1 MATLKDF
8 EKDKKEILAMVD
20 SLHKMCESDT
30 NENLESDIKF
40 KLLKLHEKVKQT
52 NSTLENFLNDLSN
65 IEPKPL
71 AELKNSLQE
80 LIVKLERSVC
90 VPEFCINSDIHS
102 SCQYLTKKL
111 IKHLQEITFCYDL
124 SDMPRATNKGV
135 PKKEKSR
142 ANSVYLSLAP
152 SESELIES
160 AMRKKSIK
168 CKRKQARN
176 HSSTVKANTVKANT
190 VKAVKRTGRFTVSY
204 PNVSMANTDTTVGKK
219 KGRKGKGRGSKQ
231 SQKKKPVKGAN
242 EDKKKKSKRTKKKS
256 KN

>member
-20 SLHKMCESDT
+20 SIHKVCKSDT

-71 AELKNSLQE
+71 AKLKDSLQE
-80 LIVKLERSVC
+80 LIGTLERSVC

-111 IKHLQEITFCYDL
+111 IEHLQEITFCYDL

-168 CKRKQARN
+168 CKRKRAREE
-176 HSSTVKANTVKANT
+176 STRLSTLKNSAKTVT
-190 VKAVKRTGRFTVSY
+190 RTGRFTVSAVNY
-204 PNVSMANTDTTVGKK
+204 SPEDTDATVGKK

>member
-8 EKDKKEILAMVD
+8 EKDKKEIISMVD
-20 SLHKMCESDT
+20 SLHKVCKSDT

-71 AELKNSLQE
+71 AKLKDSLQD
-80 LIVKLERSVC
+80 LIGTLERSVC

-111 IKHLQEITFCYDL
+111 IEHFQEITFCYDL

-160 AMRKKSIK
+160 AMRKKSLK
-168 CKRKQARN
+168 CKRKRAREE
-176 HSSTVKANTVKANT
+176 STRLSTLKENSAKTV
-190 VKAVKRTGRFTVSY
+190 GRFTVSY
-204 PNVSMANTDTTVGKK
+204 PNISMANTDTTVGKK

>member
-20 SLHKMCESDT
+20 SLHKVCESDT
-30 NENLESDIKF
+30 NDNLESDIKF
-40 KLLKLHEKVKQT
+40 KLLNLHKKVKQT

-71 AELKNSLQE
+71 AKLKDSLQE

-111 IKHLQEITFCYDL
+111 IEHLQEITFCYDL

-160 AMRKKSIK
+160 AMRKKSLK
-168 CKRKQARN
+168 CKRKRAREE
-176 HSSTVKANTVKANT
+176 STRLSTLKENSAKTVT
-190 VKAVKRTGRFTVSY
+190 RTGRFTVSY
-204 PNVSMANTDTTVGKK
+204 PNVSMADADTTVGKK
-219 KGRKGKGRGSKQ
+219 KARKGKGRGSKQ